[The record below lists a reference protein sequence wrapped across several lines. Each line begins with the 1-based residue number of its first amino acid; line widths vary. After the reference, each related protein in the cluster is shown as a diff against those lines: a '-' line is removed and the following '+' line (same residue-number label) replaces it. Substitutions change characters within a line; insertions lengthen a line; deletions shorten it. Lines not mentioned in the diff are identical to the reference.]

1 MKNSK
6 NIIAT
11 ELQLI
16 EKKAIQLISS
26 DLYLINI
33 HLFDNYK
40 LETSIILAHFISK
53 YKYFKKMNMLIDNQ
67 WFFTDYIQQRDETGL
82 SIMQIKKSRKELS
95 EDNIILLSKFLG
107 NPKKLEWFSIDFN
120 VIIALINDLKE
131 YRESNLFGDNPFI
144 LQNERIKNKIRH
156 TLYDY
161 NCKLL
166 QTK

>member
-53 YKYFKKMNMLIDNQ
+53 YKYFKKM
-67 WFFTDYIQQRDETGL
+67 
-82 SIMQIKKSRKELS
+82 KK
-95 EDNIILLSKFLG
+95 NIISTTVSKNYFIIFCNGKKIATFFVLF
-107 NPKKLEWFSIDFN
+107 PKSHLETAKEAYN
-120 VIIALINDLKE
+120 AVEQLKWGVHNNSQVQ
-131 YRESNLFGDNPFI
+131 RKFDAVLN
-144 LQNERIKNKIRH
+144 
-156 TLYDY
+156 
-161 NCKLL
+161 
-166 QTK
+166 